1 MKLNFDKERFL
12 THKDRDNI
20 SEKSLRGTQPV
31 YIFYAKEN
39 EKTGV
44 YDVLH
49 FDWSMSSGVREVSRE
64 SAESDIQRYNPEWVI
79 KHELSAT
86 VMNET
91 THLITGYYDL
101 LRNEWCQL
109 NSRKIDGV
117 TAENIFEEM
126 VACKI
131 ESYKIFFDDKD
142 LFLKNIEIG
151 CEEPYLTFLDRKDL
165 AERMDMLEY
174 INLVINWFET
184 EKEAVTANTNKE
196 NSMIVAPLQL
206 TLNYLKEKNV
216 PEKDGEGRSNFWNLM
231 GLLRV
236 RDVFQNGIYDKKEK
250 KCYDES
256 QYNLI
261 NRDDLKTRE
270 SDFIE
275 MPLFSQRFL
284 NIYKK

>member
-1 MKLNFDKERFL
+1 MKFNFDKERFL
-12 THKDRDNI
+12 EYKDRDDI

-39 EKTGV
+39 EETGV

-49 FDWSMSSGVREVSRE
+49 FDWSMSSGVREVSKE
-64 SAESDIQRYNPEWVI
+64 SAEDDIQRYNPEWVI

-109 NSRKIDGV
+109 GSRKIDGV
-117 TAENIFEEM
+117 TAESIFEEM
-126 VACKI
+126 ISCKV

-184 EKEAVTANTNKE
+184 DEEAVVANTDKE
-196 NSMIVAPLQL
+196 SNIIVAPLQL
-206 TLNYLKEKNV
+206 TMNYLKEKNV
-216 PEKDGEGRSNFWNLM
+216 PEKDVEGRSNFLNLM

-236 RDVFQNGIYDKKEK
+236 RDVFQSGIYDKKEK
-250 KCYDES
+250 KFYDES
-256 QYNLI
+256 HFNLI
-261 NRDDLKTRE
+261 NKDDYETRP

-275 MPLFSQRFL
+275 MPMFSKRFL
-284 NIYKK
+284 NIYNK